1 MVTVQELVLHL
12 VDTCSLV
19 QKIESLFVAGRS
31 RFVAGRSQFVAGRK
45 NNKSSADISEKKFKV
60 AKPFNYSHFS
70 VFVYPHWAIYKIRSI
85 LRICAYSWQNKV
97 LGLKIHYPRSFI
109 RFDIPKS
116 MVLRVSI
123 HKNHNGGCFWENF
136 ILSKCWKIS
145 YFEPMMCICHHFKAK
160 SHFKDP
166 LLN

>member
-1 MVTVQELVLHL
+1 MNSAHS
-12 VDTCSLV
+12 DS
-19 QKIESLFVAGRS
+19 ISDESLGEKIYCPNIWS
-31 RFVAGRSQFVAGRK
+31 RGLDLEMHQRDQNLKSTHALIHSCIHHLTSNICPLTPFPSV
-45 NNKSSADISEKKFKV
+45 NNEWS
-60 AKPFNYSHFS
+60 
-70 VFVYPHWAIYKIRSI
+70 IRH
-85 LRICAYSWQNKV
+85 SWQNEV
-97 LGLKIHYPRSFI
+97 IGLKIHYPRSFI